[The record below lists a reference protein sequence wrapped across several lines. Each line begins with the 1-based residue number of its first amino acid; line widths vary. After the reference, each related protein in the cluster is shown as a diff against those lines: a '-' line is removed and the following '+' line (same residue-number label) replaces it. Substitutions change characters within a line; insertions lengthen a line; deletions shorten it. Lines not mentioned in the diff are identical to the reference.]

1 MTSALTQQHPVVVVG
16 GGIGGVAMALALGRQ
31 GHRVQLLEQAD
42 QIGAIG
48 YGVQMGP
55 NVMPMLDEL
64 GVGAEVRAAAYFPKD
79 IMLYDYLTGQT
90 LSHIPLQT
98 TEFAERFQSQPY
110 IAIHRVDMH
119 ELLLKACEKYPHIS
133 LNQSTTVTG
142 YTQTGDV
149 VSLHTAQGDTI
160 QAAAVV
166 ACDGLRSRLRA
177 QMRPDDVPRESGY
190 VAHRSLI
197 PMDQAP
203 AQVQQRQTVTMWAG
217 PGLHVIY
224 YPLRQAS
231 LLNIVLVVQ
240 LPAHVSSTQDQG
252 YMDYLQHLLA
262 QAQPEP
268 QQVAKLVHLDRR
280 WAIADREP
288 MRHWHDGRVCLL
300 GDAAHATLQSLA
312 QGAGMAI
319 EDVVCLSGLM
329 AQHGTDVS
337 SAFKDFERA
346 RFLRTARVQWV
357 SRHLWEDYH
366 CQGVQAQVRSEI
378 YSQRDVADHYRC
390 LDWLWT
396 PQPLVS

>member
-98 TEFAERFQSQPY
+98 TEFAERYQSQPY

-142 YTQTGDV
+142 YSQTSDV

-166 ACDGLRSRLRA
+166 ACDGLRSRVRA

-268 QQVAKLVHLDRR
+268 QQVAKLAHLDRR

>member
-1 MTSALTQQHPVVVVG
+1 MTSVLTQQHPVVVVG

-48 YGVQMGP
+48 YGVHMGP

-64 GVGAEVRAAAYFPKD
+64 GVGAAVRAAAYFPKD
-79 IMLYDYLTGQT
+79 ILLYDYLTGQT

-98 TEFAERFQSQPY
+98 TEFAQRYQSQPY
-110 IAIHRVDMH
+110 LAIHRVDMH

-142 YTQTGDV
+142 YTQTNDA
-149 VSLHTAQGDTI
+149 VSLHTAQGETI
-160 QAAAVV
+160 PAVAVV

-203 AQVQQRQTVTMWAG
+203 AEVQQRQSVTMWAG

-224 YPLRQAS
+224 YPLRKAS

-240 LPAHVSSTQDQG
+240 LPAHVSSTQDHG
-252 YMDYLQHLLA
+252 YLDYLQQLLA
-262 QAQPEP
+262 QAQPEA
-268 QQVAKLVHLDRR
+268 QQVARLVNVERR

-288 MRHWHDGRVCLL
+288 MRQWHDGRVCLL

-319 EDVVCLSGLM
+319 EDVVCLTQGIQ
-329 AQHGTDVS
+329 QHGTDVS
-337 SAFKDFERA
+337 SAFKAFERA

-357 SRHLWEDYH
+357 SRQLWEDFH
-366 CQGVQAQVRSEI
+366 CDGVQAQVRSEI
-378 YSQRDVADHYRC
+378 FSQRNVDDHYRC

-396 PQPLVS
+396 PQTLAS

>member
-98 TEFAERFQSQPY
+98 TEFAQRYQSQPY

-119 ELLLKACEKYPHIS
+119 ELLLKACEKHPHIS

-149 VSLHTAQGDTI
+149 VSLHTAQGNTI

-396 PQPLVS
+396 PQALVS

>member
-1 MTSALTQQHPVVVVG
+1 MPSSLTEQHPMVVVG

-64 GVGAEVRAAAYFPKD
+64 GVGAEVRAAAYFPTE

-90 LSHIPLQT
+90 LSNIPLQT
-98 TEFAERFQSQPY
+98 PQFAQRYQSQPY

-142 YTQTGDV
+142 YTQTSEA
-149 VSLHTAQGDTI
+149 VSLQTAQGQTI

-177 QMRPDDVPRESGY
+177 QMHPEDVPRESGY

-203 AQVQQRQTVTMWAG
+203 AQVQQRQSVTMWAG

-231 LLNIVLVVQ
+231 LLNIVLVVRM
-240 LPAHVSSTQDQG
+240 PAHLSSTQDEG
-252 YMDYLQHLLA
+252 YQEYLQDLLA
-262 QAQPEP
+262 QAQPEA
-268 QQVAKLVHLDRR
+268 QQVA
-280 WAIADREP
+280 
-288 MRHWHDGRVCLL
+288 
-300 GDAAHATLQSLA
+300 QY
-312 QGAGMAI
+312 
-319 EDVVCLSGLM
+319 
-329 AQHGTDVS
+329 GTEVS
-337 SAFKDFERA
+337 SAFRAFERA

-366 CQGVQAQVRSEI
+366 CEGVQAQVRSEI
-378 YSQRDVADHYRC
+378 FSQRDVEDQYRC

-396 PQPLVS
+396 PQAKAA

>member
-98 TEFAERFQSQPY
+98 TEFAQRYQSQPY

-166 ACDGLRSRLRA
+166 ACDGLRSRVRA

>member
-98 TEFAERFQSQPY
+98 TEFAQRYQSQPY

-166 ACDGLRSRLRA
+166 ACDGLRSRVRA

-252 YMDYLQHLLA
+252 YLDYLQHLLA

>member
-98 TEFAERFQSQPY
+98 PEFAERYQSQPY

-119 ELLLKACEKYPHIS
+119 ELLLKACEKHPHIS

-142 YTQTGDV
+142 YTQSGDV

-203 AQVQQRQTVTMWAG
+203 AQVQQRQSVTMWAG

-396 PQPLVS
+396 PQALVS

>member
-1 MTSALTQQHPVVVVG
+1 MTRAWTAQHPVVVVG

-31 GHRVQLLEQAD
+31 GHQVHLLEQAD

-55 NVMPMLDEL
+55 NVMPMLDFL
-64 GVGAEVRAAAYFPKD
+64 GVGEAVRAASYMPQE
-79 IMLYDYLTGQT
+79 ILLYDYLTGQT

-98 TEFAERFQSQPY
+98 DAFYRRYQSHPY

-119 ELLLKACEKYPHIS
+119 ELLLKACRQHPNIS

-142 YTQTGDV
+142 YSQTTSGVKLETTQGQQID
-149 VSLHTAQGDTI
+149 
-160 QAAAVV
+160 AAAVI

-177 QMRPDDVPRESGY
+177 QMHPNDMPRESGY

-203 AQVQQRQTVTMWAG
+203 AHVQQRQSVTMWAG

-231 LLNIVLVVQ
+231 LLNVVLVVR
-240 LPAHVSSTQDQG
+240 LPEHVSSTQDDA
-252 YMDYLQHLLA
+252 YTSYLQNLLD

-268 QQVAKLVHLDRR
+268 QQVARLVNWERR

-288 MRHWHDGRVCLL
+288 IRQWHDGRVCLL

-319 EDVVCLSGLM
+319 EDVVCLSQCM
-329 AQHGTDVS
+329 QAHGTDVTA
-337 SAFKDFERA
+337 AFKAFERA

-357 SRHLWEDYH
+357 SRHLWEDFH
-366 CQGVQAQVRSEI
+366 CEGVQAQVRSEI
-378 YSQRDVADHYRC
+378 FSQRDEQDHYRC

-396 PQPLVS
+396 PPSVLA

>member
-1 MTSALTQQHPVVVVG
+1 MTSALTQQHPVAVVG

-98 TEFAERFQSQPY
+98 TEFAERYQSQPY

-142 YTQTGDV
+142 YSQTSDV

-177 QMRPDDVPRESGY
+177 QMRPDDLPRESGY

-252 YMDYLQHLLA
+252 YQDYLQHLLA

-337 SAFKDFERA
+337 SAFKDFERV

>member
-1 MTSALTQQHPVVVVG
+1 MTSALTAQHPVVVVG

-55 NVMPMLDEL
+55 NVMPMLDVL
-64 GVGAEVRAAAYFPKD
+64 GVGEAVRAASYMPKE
-79 IMLYDYLTGQT
+79 IWLYDYLTGQT

-98 TEFAERFQSQPY
+98 EAFFQRYQSQPY

-119 ELLLKACEKYPHIS
+119 ELLLKACQQHPNIS
-133 LNQSTTVTG
+133 LNQSTTVTA
-142 YTQTGDV
+142 YAQTPSGV
-149 VSLHTAQGDTI
+149 RLETAQGQRID
-160 QAAAVV
+160 AVAV
-166 ACDGLRSRLRA
+166 MACDGLRSRLRA
-177 QMRPDDVPRESGY
+177 QMHPSDVPRESGY
-190 VAHRSLI
+190 VAHRSLV

-203 AQVQQRQTVTMWAG
+203 ALVQQRQSVTMWAG

-231 LLNIVLVVQ
+231 LLNVVLVVR
-240 LPAHVSSTQDQG
+240 LPEHVSSTQDG
-252 YMDYLQHLLA
+252 AYNAYLQNLFD
-262 QAQPEP
+262 QAQPEA
-268 QQVAKLVHLDRR
+268 QQVARLVNLERR

-288 MRHWHDGRVCLL
+288 IRTWHDGRVCLL

-319 EDVVCLSGLM
+319 EDVVCMSHHIQ
-329 AQHGTDVS
+329 AHGTDVAA
-337 SAFKDFERA
+337 AFKAFERD

-357 SRHLWEDYH
+357 SRHLWEDFH
-366 CQGVQAQVRSEI
+366 CEGVQAQVRSEI
-378 YSQRDVADHYRC
+378 FSQRDVQDHYRC

-396 PQPLVS
+396 PPSVLA

>member
-98 TEFAERFQSQPY
+98 TEFAQRYQSQPY

-149 VSLHTAQGDTI
+149 VSLHTAQGDTL

-166 ACDGLRSRLRA
+166 ACDGLRSRVRA

>member
-98 TEFAERFQSQPY
+98 TEFAERYQSQPY

-166 ACDGLRSRLRA
+166 ACDGLRSRVRA

-268 QQVAKLVHLDRR
+268 QQVAKLAHLDRR

>member
-1 MTSALTQQHPVVVVG
+1 MPTALTAQHPLVVVG

-55 NVMPMLDEL
+55 NVMPMLDAL

-98 TEFAERFQSQPY
+98 PEFAQRYQSQPY

-119 ELLLKACEKYPHIS
+119 ELLLKACQKYPHIS

-142 YTQTGDV
+142 YTQTSDV
-149 VSLHTAQGDTI
+149 VSLHTAQGQTVL
-160 QAAAVV
+160 ASAVV

-177 QMRPDDVPRESGY
+177 QMRPNDEPRESGY

-203 AQVQQRQTVTMWAG
+203 AQVQQRQGVTMWAG

-231 LLNIVLVVQ
+231 LVNIVLVVR
-240 LPAHVSSTQDQG
+240 LPSHVSSTHDQA
-252 YMDYLQHLLA
+252 YQEYLQNLLA
-262 QAQPEP
+262 QAQPEA
-268 QQVAKLVHLDRR
+268 QQMARLVNLERR

-288 MRHWHDGRVCLL
+288 MRQWHDGRVCLL

-319 EDVVCLSGLM
+319 EDVVCLSQYLE
-329 AQHGTDVS
+329 QHGTDVT
-337 SAFKDFERA
+337 SAFKAFERA
-346 RFLRTARVQWV
+346 RFMRTARVQWV
-357 SRHLWEDYH
+357 SRHLWEDFH
-366 CQGVQAQVRSEI
+366 CDGVQAQVRSEI
-378 YSQRDVADHYRC
+378 FSQRDVADHYRC

-396 PQPLVS
+396 PQAIAV

>member
-98 TEFAERFQSQPY
+98 TEFAQRYQSQPY

-149 VSLHTAQGDTI
+149 VSLHTAQGNTI

-177 QMRPDDVPRESGY
+177 QMRPDDLPRESGY

-203 AQVQQRQTVTMWAG
+203 AQVQHRQSVTMWAG

-396 PQPLVS
+396 PQALVS

>member
-1 MTSALTQQHPVVVVG
+1 
-16 GGIGGVAMALALGRQ
+16 MALALGRQ

-55 NVMPMLDEL
+55 NVMPMLDAL

-98 TEFAERFQSQPY
+98 PEFAQRYQSHPY
-110 IAIHRVDMH
+110 VAIHRVDMH
-119 ELLLKACEKYPHIS
+119 ELLLKACQKYPHIS

-142 YTQTGDV
+142 YTQTSDV
-149 VSLHTAQGDTI
+149 VSLHTAQGQTVL
-160 QAAAVV
+160 ASAVV
-166 ACDGLRSRLRA
+166 ACDGLRSRLRT
-177 QMRPDDVPRESGY
+177 QMRPTDVPRESGY

-203 AQVQQRQTVTMWAG
+203 AQVQQRQGVTMWAG

-231 LLNIVLVVQ
+231 LVNIVLVVR
-240 LPAHVSSTQDQG
+240 LPSHVSSTQDKDYQE
-252 YMDYLQHLLA
+252 YLQGLLA
-262 QAQPEP
+262 QAQPEA
-268 QQVAKLVHLDRR
+268 QQMARLVNLDRR

-288 MRHWHDGRVCLL
+288 MRQWHDGRVCLL

-319 EDVVCLSGLM
+319 EDVVCLSQYLE
-329 AQHGTDVS
+329 QHGTDVT
-337 SAFKDFERA
+337 SAFKAFERA
-346 RFLRTARVQWV
+346 RFMRTARVQWV
-357 SRHLWEDYH
+357 SRHLWKDFH
-366 CQGVQAQVRSEI
+366 CDGVQAQVRSEI
-378 YSQRDVADHYRC
+378 FSQRDVADHYRC

-396 PQPLVS
+396 PQAMTV

>member
-31 GHRVQLLEQAD
+31 GQRVQLLEQAD

-98 TEFAERFQSQPY
+98 TEFAQRYQSQPY

-142 YTQTGDV
+142 YSQTSDV

-166 ACDGLRSRLRA
+166 ACDGLRSRVRA

-268 QQVAKLVHLDRR
+268 QQVAKLAHLDRR

>member
-1 MTSALTQQHPVVVVG
+1 MPSSLTQQHPVVVVG
-16 GGIGGVAMALALGRQ
+16 GGIGGVAMALAMGRQ
-31 GHRVQLLEQAD
+31 GQRVQLLEQAD

-64 GVGAEVRAAAYFPKD
+64 GVGAEVRAAAYFPTE
-79 IMLYDYLTGQT
+79 IMQT
-90 LSHIPLQT
+90 PQ
-98 TEFAERFQSQPY
+98 FAQRYQSQPY

-142 YTQTGDV
+142 YTQTSEA
-149 VSLHTAQGDTI
+149 VSLQTAQGQTI

-177 QMRPDDVPRESGY
+177 QMHPEDVPRESGY

-203 AQVQQRQTVTMWAG
+203 ALVQQRQSVTMWAG

-231 LLNIVLVVQ
+231 LLNIVLVVRM
-240 LPAHVSSTQDQG
+240 PAHLSSTQDQG
-252 YMDYLQHLLA
+252 YQEYLQDLLA
-262 QAQPEP
+262 QAQPEA
-268 QQVAKLVHLDRR
+268 QQVARLVNLERR

-288 MRHWHDGRVCLL
+288 MRNWHDGRVCLL

-312 QGAGMAI
+312 QGAGMAL
-319 EDVVCLSGLM
+319 EDVVCLSQRM
-329 AQHGTDVS
+329 QQHGMDVP
-337 SAFKDFERA
+337 SAFKAFERA

-366 CQGVQAQVRSEI
+366 CDGVQAQVRSDI
-378 YSQRDVADHYRC
+378 FSQRDVEDQYRC

-396 PQPLVS
+396 PQAQFT

>member
-1 MTSALTQQHPVVVVG
+1 MPTALTAQHPLVVVG

-55 NVMPMLDEL
+55 NVMPMLDAL

-79 IMLYDYLTGQT
+79 ILLYDYLTGQT

-98 TEFAERFQSQPY
+98 PEFAQRYQSQPY

-119 ELLLKACEKYPHIS
+119 ELLLKACQKYPHIA

-142 YTQTGDV
+142 YTQTSDV
-149 VSLHTAQGDTI
+149 VSLHTAQGQTVL
-160 QAAAVV
+160 ASAVV
-166 ACDGLRSRLRA
+166 ACDGLRSRLRT
-177 QMRPDDVPRESGY
+177 QMRPNDVPRESGY

-203 AQVQQRQTVTMWAG
+203 AQVQQRQCVTMWAG

-231 LLNIVLVVQ
+231 LVNIVLVVR
-240 LPAHVSSTQDQG
+240 LPSHVSSTQDKDYQE
-252 YMDYLQHLLA
+252 YLQGLLA
-262 QAQPEP
+262 QAQPEA
-268 QQVAKLVHLDRR
+268 QQMARLVNLDRR

-288 MRHWHDGRVCLL
+288 MRQWHDGRVCLL

-319 EDVVCLSGLM
+319 EDVVCLSQYLQ
-329 AQHGTDVS
+329 QHGTDVT
-337 SAFKDFERA
+337 SAYKAFERA
-346 RFLRTARVQWV
+346 RFMRTARVQWV
-357 SRHLWEDYH
+357 SRHLWEDFH
-366 CQGVQAQVRSEI
+366 CDGVQAQVRSEI
-378 YSQRDVADHYRC
+378 FSQRDVADHYRC

-396 PQPLVS
+396 PQAMAV

>member
-79 IMLYDYLTGQT
+79 IKLYDYLTGQT

>member
-79 IMLYDYLTGQT
+79 IMLYDYLTGQA
-90 LSHIPLQT
+90 LLHIPLQT
-98 TEFAERFQSQPY
+98 PEFAERYQSQPY

-119 ELLLKACEKYPHIS
+119 ELLLKACEKHPHIS

-142 YTQTGDV
+142 YTQSGDV

-203 AQVQQRQTVTMWAG
+203 SQVQQRQSVTMWAG

-396 PQPLVS
+396 PQALVS

>member
-98 TEFAERFQSQPY
+98 TEFAERYQSQPY

-149 VSLHTAQGDTI
+149 VSLHTAQGDTL

-166 ACDGLRSRLRA
+166 ACDGLRSRVRA

-252 YMDYLQHLLA
+252 YLDYLQHLLA

-268 QQVAKLVHLDRR
+268 QQVAKLAHLDRR

>member
-1 MTSALTQQHPVVVVG
+1 MPTALTAQHPLVVVG

-55 NVMPMLDEL
+55 NVMPMLDAL
-64 GVGAEVRAAAYFPKD
+64 GIGAEVRAAAYFPKD
-79 IMLYDYLTGQT
+79 ILLHDYLTGQT

-98 TEFAERFQSQPY
+98 PEFAQRYQSQPY

-119 ELLLKACEKYPHIS
+119 ELLLKACQKYPHIS
-133 LNQSTTVTG
+133 LNQSTTVSG
-142 YTQTGDV
+142 YTQTSDV
-149 VSLHTAQGDTI
+149 VSLHTAQGQTVL
-160 QAAAVV
+160 ASAVV
-166 ACDGLRSRLRA
+166 ACDGLRSRLRT
-177 QMRPDDVPRESGY
+177 QMRPTDVPRESGY

-203 AQVQQRQTVTMWAG
+203 AQVQHRQGVTMWAG

-231 LLNIVLVVQ
+231 LVNIVLVVR
-240 LPAHVSSTQDQG
+240 LPSHVSSTQDKDYQE
-252 YMDYLQHLLA
+252 YLQGLLA
-262 QAQPEP
+262 QAQPEA
-268 QQVAKLVHLDRR
+268 QQMARLVNLDRR

-288 MRHWHDGRVCLL
+288 MRQWHDGRVCLL

-319 EDVVCLSGLM
+319 EDVVCLSQYLE
-329 AQHGTDVS
+329 QHGTDVT
-337 SAFKDFERA
+337 SAFKAFERA
-346 RFLRTARVQWV
+346 RFMRTARVQWV
-357 SRHLWEDYH
+357 SRHLWEDFH
-366 CQGVQAQVRSEI
+366 CDGVQAQVRSEI
-378 YSQRDVADHYRC
+378 FSQRDVADHYRC

-396 PQPLVS
+396 PQAMAV

>member
-98 TEFAERFQSQPY
+98 TEFAERYQSQPY

-149 VSLHTAQGDTI
+149 VSLHTAQGDTL

-166 ACDGLRSRLRA
+166 ACDGLRSRVRA

-252 YMDYLQHLLA
+252 YLDYLQHLLA

>member
-1 MTSALTQQHPVVVVG
+1 M
-16 GGIGGVAMALALGRQ
+16 
-31 GHRVQLLEQAD
+31 
-42 QIGAIG
+42 
-48 YGVQMGP
+48 
-55 NVMPMLDEL
+55 
-64 GVGAEVRAAAYFPKD
+64 
-79 IMLYDYLTGQT
+79 
-90 LSHIPLQT
+90 
-98 TEFAERFQSQPY
+98 
-110 IAIHRVDMH
+110 
-119 ELLLKACEKYPHIS
+119 
-133 LNQSTTVTG
+133 
-142 YTQTGDV
+142 
-149 VSLHTAQGDTI
+149 SLHTAQGDTL

-166 ACDGLRSRLRA
+166 ACDGLRSRVRA

-252 YMDYLQHLLA
+252 YLDYLQHLLA

>member
-98 TEFAERFQSQPY
+98 TEFAERYQSQPY

-160 QAAAVV
+160 HAAAVV

>member
-98 TEFAERFQSQPY
+98 TEFAQRYQSQPY

-142 YTQTGDV
+142 YSQTSDV

-166 ACDGLRSRLRA
+166 ACDGLRSRVRA

-252 YMDYLQHLLA
+252 YTDYLQHLLA

>member
-98 TEFAERFQSQPY
+98 TEFAERYQSQPY

-149 VSLHTAQGDTI
+149 VSLHTAQGDTL

-166 ACDGLRSRLRA
+166 ACDGLRSRVRA

-268 QQVAKLVHLDRR
+268 QQVAKLAHLDRR

>member
-1 MTSALTQQHPVVVVG
+1 MVVVG

-98 TEFAERFQSQPY
+98 TEFAERYQSQPY

-142 YTQTGDV
+142 YTQTSDV
-149 VSLHTAQGDTI
+149 VSLHTAQGDTL

-166 ACDGLRSRLRA
+166 ACDGLRSRVRA

-252 YMDYLQHLLA
+252 YLDYLQNLLA

-329 AQHGTDVS
+329 AQHGTDAS

>member
-98 TEFAERFQSQPY
+98 PEFAERYQSQPY

-119 ELLLKACEKYPHIS
+119 ELLLKACEKHPHIS

-142 YTQTGDV
+142 YIQSGDV

-203 AQVQQRQTVTMWAG
+203 AQVQQRQSVTMWAG

-396 PQPLVS
+396 PQALVS

>member
-98 TEFAERFQSQPY
+98 TEFAQRYQSQPY

-149 VSLHTAQGDTI
+149 VSLHTAQGNTI

-177 QMRPDDVPRESGY
+177 QMRPDDLPRESGY

>member
-98 TEFAERFQSQPY
+98 TEFAERYQSQPY

-149 VSLHTAQGDTI
+149 VSLHTAQGDTL

-166 ACDGLRSRLRA
+166 ACDGLRSRVRA

>member
-98 TEFAERFQSQPY
+98 TEFAERYQSQPY

-142 YTQTGDV
+142 YSQTSDV
-149 VSLHTAQGDTI
+149 VSLHTAQGDTL

-177 QMRPDDVPRESGY
+177 QMRPDDLPRESGY

>member
-98 TEFAERFQSQPY
+98 PEFAERYQSQPY

-119 ELLLKACEKYPHIS
+119 ELLLKACEKHPHIS

-142 YTQTGDV
+142 YTQSGDV

-396 PQPLVS
+396 PQALVS

>member
-98 TEFAERFQSQPY
+98 TEFAQRYQSQPY

-142 YTQTGDV
+142 YSQTSDV

-166 ACDGLRSRLRA
+166 ACDGLRSRVRA

-252 YMDYLQHLLA
+252 YLDYLQHLLA

>member
-98 TEFAERFQSQPY
+98 TEFAERYQSQPY

-142 YTQTGDV
+142 YSQTSDV
-149 VSLHTAQGDTI
+149 VSLHTAQGDTL

-166 ACDGLRSRLRA
+166 ACDGLRSRVRA

-252 YMDYLQHLLA
+252 YLDYLQHLLA

>member
-1 MTSALTQQHPVVVVG
+1 MTSVLTQQHPVVVVG

-64 GVGAEVRAAAYFPKD
+64 GVGAAVRAAAYFPKD
-79 IMLYDYLTGQT
+79 ILLYDYLTGQT

-98 TEFAERFQSQPY
+98 TEFAQRYQSQPY
-110 IAIHRVDMH
+110 LAIHRVDMH

-142 YTQTGDV
+142 YTQTNDA
-149 VSLHTAQGDTI
+149 VSLHTAQGETI
-160 QAAAVV
+160 PAVAVV

-203 AQVQQRQTVTMWAG
+203 AEVQQRQSVTMWAG

-224 YPLRQAS
+224 YPLRKAS

-240 LPAHVSSTQDQG
+240 LPAHVSSTQDHG
-252 YMDYLQHLLA
+252 YLDYLQQLLA
-262 QAQPEP
+262 QAQPEA
-268 QQVAKLVHLDRR
+268 QQVARLVNVERR

-288 MRHWHDGRVCLL
+288 MRQWHDGRVCLL

-319 EDVVCLSGLM
+319 EDVVCLTQGIQ
-329 AQHGTDVS
+329 QHGTDVS
-337 SAFKDFERA
+337 SAFKAFERA

-357 SRHLWEDYH
+357 SRQLWEDFH
-366 CQGVQAQVRSEI
+366 CDGVQAQVRSEI
-378 YSQRDVADHYRC
+378 FSQRNVDDHYRC

-396 PQPLVS
+396 PQTLAS

>member
-98 TEFAERFQSQPY
+98 TEFAERYQSQPY

-149 VSLHTAQGDTI
+149 VSLHTAQGDTL

-166 ACDGLRSRLRA
+166 ACDGLRSRVRA

-203 AQVQQRQTVTMWAG
+203 PQVQQRQTVTMWAG

-252 YMDYLQHLLA
+252 YLDYLQHLLA

>member
-98 TEFAERFQSQPY
+98 PEFAERYQSQPY

-119 ELLLKACEKYPHIS
+119 ELLLKACEKHPHIS

-142 YTQTGDV
+142 YTQSGDV

-203 AQVQQRQTVTMWAG
+203 AQVQHRQSVTMWAG

-396 PQPLVS
+396 PQALVS

>member
-98 TEFAERFQSQPY
+98 TEFAQRYQSQPY

-177 QMRPDDVPRESGY
+177 QMRPDDLPRESGY